1 VPTLSASSLNQF
13 SRVSKYVA
21 RATTRF
27 SVTKRDEGSII
38 ALRGI
43 WADLRRSTALR
54 LVASWRRVRN
64 FKDLLTLLPLRRRF
78 KQRGVLFV
86 GYLEAG
92 LGLGESL
99 RGLVRSIET
108 TDQTFALYPFNIGV
122 ESRFIGRFLDGRY
135 DLRRRYQVNV
145 IEMATDQVP
154 LLFREIGRWKVAHS
168 YNILRTYWELPQA
181 PFEWAAAVKGIQEM
195 WVPNRFVE
203 KAFRG
208 IFDGPINIIPPC
220 VEVSIGEA
228 FDRGRFGMEEGRF
241 YFVFSFDYHSHPTR
255 KNPIG
260 VVSAFQSAFPNRSEN
275 VGLVIKS
282 TGVPDRYSEIRAR
295 ILDAADHDP
304 RIKIIDSMF
313 SRDEML
319 SLINQADCY
328 VSLHRSEGFGLG
340 MAEAMALGKPVIATD
355 YSGNTDFLS
364 ERTGFP
370 VSFTLRPVQDGE
382 YVFSDGQSWAEPDVV
397 SAAEAMLRV
406 FRDPAERE
414 VRAASG
420 KAFVEAHYGRISV
433 GRIAARRLQDILATD
448 P

>member
-1 VPTLSASSLNQF
+1 M
-13 SRVSKYVA
+13 
-21 RATTRF
+21 
-27 SVTKRDEGSII
+27 
-38 ALRGI
+38 
-43 WADLRRSTALR
+43 
-54 LVASWRRVRN
+54 
-64 FKDLLTLLPLRRRF
+64 
-78 KQRGVLFV
+78 
-86 GYLEAG
+86 
-92 LGLGESL
+92 
-99 RGLVRSIET
+99 ET
-108 TDQTFALYPFNIGV
+108 TDQTFALYPFNVGV
-122 ESRFIGRFLDGRY
+122 ESRFIGRFLEGRY
-135 DLRRRYQVNV
+135 DLKRRYQVNV

-154 LLFREIGRWKVAHS
+154 LLFREIGRWKIAHS

-228 FDRGRFGMEEGRF
+228 FDRSRFGMEEGRF

-260 VVSAFQSAFPNRSEN
+260 VVSAFQTAFRNRSEN

-282 TGVPDRYSEIRAR
+282 TGAPDRYSEVKAT
-295 ILDAADHDP
+295 ILDAANHDP

-340 MAEAMALGKPVIATD
+340 MAEAMALGKPVIGTD
-355 YSGNTDFLS
+355 FSGNKDFLS
-364 ERTGFP
+364 EHTGFP

-382 YVFSDGQSWAEPDVV
+382 YVFSDGQSWAEPDAA
-397 SAAEAMLRV
+397 SAADAMLQV
-406 FRDPAERE
+406 FHNPAERE
-414 VRAASG
+414 IRAASG
-420 KAFVEAHYGRISV
+420 KAFVEAHYGRRNV
-433 GRIAARRLQDILATD
+433 GRIATRRLQDILATD

>member
-1 VPTLSASSLNQF
+1 LSASSPNQL
-13 SRVSKYVA
+13 SRVSKYVS
-21 RATTRF
+21 RASNRF
-27 SVTKRDEGSII
+27 SVAKRDQGSII

-43 WADLRRSTALR
+43 LVGLRRSTILG

-64 FKDLLTLLPLRRRF
+64 FKDLFTPLPLRRRF

-99 RGLVRSIET
+99 RGLVRSVMT
-108 TDQTFALYPFNIGV
+108 TDQIFALYPFNVGV
-122 ESRFIGRFLDGRY
+122 ENRFIGRFADDRY
-135 DLRRRYQVNV
+135 DLSRRYQVNV
-145 IEMATDQVP
+145 IEIAADQVP

-168 YNILRTYWELPQA
+168 YNILRTYWELPRA
-181 PFEWAAAVKGIQEM
+181 PFEWKMTLKGVQEI

-203 KAFRG
+203 NAFRE
-208 IFDGPINIIPPC
+208 IFNGPINIIRPC
-220 VEVSIGEA
+220 VEVDIGEA
-228 FDRGRFGMEEGRF
+228 FDRDRFGMEEGRF

-255 KNPIG
+255 KNPVG

-282 TGVPDRYSEIRAR
+282 TGAPDRYSEIKAT
-295 ILDAADHDP
+295 ILDAAANDL

-382 YVFSDGQSWAEPDVV
+382 YVFSDGQSWAEPNVA
-397 SAAEAMLRV
+397 SATDAMRQV

-420 KAFVEAHYGRISV
+420 KAFVEAHYGRTNV
-433 GRIAARRLQDILATD
+433 GRIAARRLQEILATD

>member
-1 VPTLSASSLNQF
+1 VSTLSASSPNQI
-13 SRVSKYVA
+13 SRVSKYVL
-21 RATTRF
+21 RASTRF
-27 SVTKRDEGSII
+27 SVTRRDQGGVV

-43 WADLRRSTALR
+43 LAGLRRSTILG
-54 LVASWRRVRN
+54 LVASRRRVRN
-64 FKDLLTLLPLRRRF
+64 FKDLFTPLPVRRRF
-78 KQRGVLFV
+78 KRRGVLFV

-99 RGLVRSIET
+99 RGLVRSIAT
-108 TDQTFALYPFNIGV
+108 TDQTFALYPFNVGV
-122 ESRFIGRFLDGRY
+122 ESRFIGGFEDERY
-135 DLRRRYQVNV
+135 DLRHRYQVNV
-145 IEMATDQVP
+145 IEVAADQVP
-154 LLFREIGRWKVAHS
+154 LLFRELGRWKLAHS
-168 YNILRTYWELPQA
+168 YNVLRTYWELPQA
-181 PFEWAAAVKGIQEM
+181 PFEWAAALKGIREI
-195 WVPNRFVE
+195 WVPNSFVE
-203 KAFRG
+203 NAFRG

-220 VEVSIGEA
+220 VEIDIGEA
-228 FDRGRFGMEEGRF
+228 FDRGRFDMEEGRF

-260 VVSAFQSAFPNRSEN
+260 VVRAFQSAFPNRSEN

-282 TGVPDRYSEIRAR
+282 TGAPDRYSEIKAT
-295 ILDAADHDP
+295 ILDAAANDL

-340 MAEAMALGKPVIATD
+340 MAEAMALGKPVIGTN

-370 VSFTLRPVQDGE
+370 VSFTLRPVQYGE
-382 YVFSDGQSWAEPDVV
+382 YIFSDGQSWAEPDVTW
-397 SAAEAMLRV
+397 AAGAMLQV
-406 FRDPAERE
+406 FRNPGERE

-420 KAFVEAHYGRISV
+420 KAFVEAHYGRTNV

>member
-1 VPTLSASSLNQF
+1 MPVPSINF
-13 SRVSKYVA
+13 RVSQYVA
-21 RATTRF
+21 RARINF
-27 SVTKRDEGSII
+27 SVIKRDEGNII
-38 ALRGI
+38 ALRVVLVDFG
-43 WADLRRSTALR
+43 RSAML
-54 LVASWRRVRN
+54 LLGAGWRRVRN
-64 FKDLLTLLPLRRRF
+64 VKDLLTPLPLSGRF

-122 ESRFIGRFLDGRY
+122 ESRFIGRFRNGRY

-181 PFEWAAAVKGIQEM
+181 PFEWAAAVKGVQEI

-203 KAFRG
+203 EAFRG
-208 IFDGPINIIPPC
+208 IFSGPIEIIPPC

-228 FDRGRFGMEEGRF
+228 FPRGRFGMKEGRF

-260 VVSAFQSAFPNRSEN
+260 VVSAFQTAFPNRSEN

-282 TGVPDRYSEIRAR
+282 TGAPDRDSEIKGS
-295 ILDAADHDP
+295 ILHAANHDP
-304 RIKIIDSMF
+304 RIRIIDSMF

-340 MAEAMALGKPVIATD
+340 MAEAMALGKPVIATN

-370 VSFTLRPVQDGE
+370 VSFTLRPVGDGE
-382 YVFSDGQSWAEPDVV
+382 YVFSDGQSWAEPDIA
-397 SAAEAMLRV
+397 SAAEAMLQV

-414 VRAASG
+414 ARAASG
-420 KAFVEAHYGRISV
+420 KTFVEAHYGRTNV
-433 GRIAARRLQDILATD
+433 GRIAARRLQDILATA